1 MNVSYKKSVHLKFG
15 PLCNILPVDI
25 CETPHSQLPC
35 VSIDGG
41 HMNFSR
47 TSPSRLTEVLGTCEH
62 ISPELRPISS
72 IYCCRSNICLIGQI
86 SHNRSNIW
94 KIIKIF
100 SNVWESFQIMLFF
113 LVVMGP
119 QIILLLIS
127 TLQQP
132 KLAGKGRQKSWKRRS
147 ANVSQS
153 LKRSLLSNFM
163 YVG

>member
-1 MNVSYKKSVHLKFG
+1 MFWAHVSNNAVKVRFYST
-15 PLCNILPVDI
+15 LC
-25 CETPHSQLPC
+25 TR
-35 VSIDGG
+35 VSTEI
-41 HMNFSR
+41 FR
-47 TSPSRLTEVLGTCEH
+47 TSTVPQSPWPQQQH

-132 KLAGKGRQKSWKRRS
+132 KLAGKGRAGNEGTRIFHNHRRIGPYYPILCMRVK
-147 ANVSQS
+147 A
-153 LKRSLLSNFM
+153 RLSSM
-163 YVG
+163 